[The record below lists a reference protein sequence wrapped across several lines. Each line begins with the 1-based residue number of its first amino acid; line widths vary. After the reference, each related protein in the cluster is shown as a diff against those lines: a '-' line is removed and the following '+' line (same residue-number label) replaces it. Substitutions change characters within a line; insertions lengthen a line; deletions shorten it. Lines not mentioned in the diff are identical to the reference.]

1 MKDNVKKSGGK
12 KSDGMRFVNR
22 LAMIAAKTAEVLH
35 WLGAVAMLALLIC
48 SVAAQDWLSGIFAA
62 REGDFELTSHGFNIS
77 ALTTGGD
84 INITAITMFS
94 IAAILIMFL
103 FAMIF
108 RNAYL
113 ILKTADG
120 KTWFSKGD
128 TPFQKDVVR
137 MLREIGIFLIAVPAV
152 GLIMSVAARCV
163 IGVDNAEISVDLS
176 YVIVGLLMLCLSHF
190 FDYGMALQEDV
201 DGLL

>member
-1 MKDNVKKSGGK
+1 MKGNVKKCGEKNGY
-12 KSDGMRFVNR
+12 GMKLVNK
-22 LAMIAAKTAEVLH
+22 LALIAAKITEVLH
-35 WLGAVAMLALLIC
+35 WLGAVTMLALLIC
-48 SVAAQDWLSGIFAA
+48 SVAAQDWLIGIFSAS
-62 REGDFELTSHGFNIS
+62 EGDFELTSHGFNIS
-77 ALTTGGD
+77 ALTPGGD
-84 INITAITMFS
+84 INFTAVTMFS
-94 IAAILIMFL
+94 ISAIIIMCL

-108 RNAYL
+108 RNTYL

-152 GLIMSVAARCV
+152 GLIMSTVARGV

-176 YVIVGLLMLCLSHF
+176 YVIIGLLVLCLSRF
-190 FDYGMALQEDV
+190 FDYGTALQEDV